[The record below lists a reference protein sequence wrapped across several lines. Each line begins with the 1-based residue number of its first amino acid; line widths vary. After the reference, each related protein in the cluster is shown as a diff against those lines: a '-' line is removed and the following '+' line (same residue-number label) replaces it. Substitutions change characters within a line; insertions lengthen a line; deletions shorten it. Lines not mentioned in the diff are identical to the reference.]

1 MLTLLTKVKKFAG
14 TDPMFL
20 AKECQQNCLLS
31 VTLYVWA
38 ENRTER
44 KS

>member
-14 TDPMFL
+14 IDPILL
-20 AKECQQNCLLS
+20 AKDCQQNCLLS

-38 ENRTER
+38 ENRTGR